1 MDAPELDL
9 DWEEG
14 LFRAMRGLWR
24 RLRPKAAPKFDAG
37 RAAVFESWQP
47 RLELLGRLVGPK
59 DLQVNLGRSE
69 GGLRGHTMLL
79 PPFID
84 LGPDPQVNGALYLL
98 RGVLG
103 ARLASL
109 DLPHSGQAWADAWA
123 LLDAVA
129 SVLPELFDELPRLEE
144 VWQEAGALVLA
155 ARPEV
160 TSEAAR
166 CFETAVAELLSKGTV
181 SDCKRLQDASR
192 PPAVLLWGRLMADV
206 KAPAGPQE
214 AADDEEGSTEGQR
227 PESEAEMPQAVE
239 DLVLINLDQ
248 KKALELPTH
257 VFEKVETAEAF
268 NGTLRQLDGED
279 DLDDQLEALEEV
291 QLGHLVRGG
300 PEAQAMLRAE
310 VGLEVDVPDV
320 GRVLPGEKG
329 LPYDE
334 WDGRKGVWRRGWCT
348 VYPTAV
354 QAHPTT
360 PWVDEALVRHR
371 RLVDET
377 ERTMRVVRSRP
388 RVQPRQLQGEEVD
401 VDAWVNA
408 WGDRHATG
416 EGSRRLYRA
425 KRPAEREVATL
436 VLMDLSLSADSWVS
450 GLRVLDVCREAV
462 LVLGEVSERLG
473 DPLAI
478 MGFASNTRNHVRTF
492 DVKDWNEPWS
502 LAKRRLEGLRPQ
514 GYTRIGPALRH
525 SGVVL
530 DRTGAQRRQLLILTD
545 GKPTDYDRYEGR
557 YGLADVR
564 RAMRDLREDGVLV
577 HALAIDRKA
586 QAGLSAMCGPGG
598 WDLLPDPSK
607 LPAAMGRLLARRA
620 GRA

>member
-1 MDAPELDL
+1 MAGPELDL

-24 RLRPKAAPKFDAG
+24 RLRPSADPAFDAG
-37 RAAVFESWQP
+37 RAAVLEGWID
-47 RLELLGRLVGPK
+47 RLELLGRLIGPA
-59 DLQVNLGRSE
+59 DLQVQLGGHP
-69 GGLRGHTMLL
+69 GGLRGHTLLL
-79 PPFID
+79 PPYID
-84 LGPDPQVNGALYLL
+84 LGPDPQVNGALYLV

-103 ARLASL
+103 ARLAGL
-109 DLPHSGQAWADAWA
+109 DLTRSGHAWPDAWA
-123 LLDAVA
+123 TLDAVA
-129 SVLPELFDELPRLEE
+129 SVLPELFEELPRLEE
-144 VWQEAGALVLA
+144 VWREAGALVLA

-160 TSEAAR
+160 TSEAGR
-166 CFETAVAELLSKGTV
+166 CFEVALAELLSTGTL
-181 SDCKRLQDASR
+181 RAHPQLQDASS
-192 PPAVLLWGRLMADV
+192 PPMVLLWGRLMADG
-206 KAPAGPQE
+206 KSPA
-214 AADDEEGSTEGQR
+214 AAKEDAAGEGTAAGQR
-227 PESEAEMPQAVE
+227 PESEADTPQAVE
-239 DLVLINLDQ
+239 DLVRINLEE

-268 NGTLRQLDGED
+268 SGTLRQLDGAD

-300 PEAQAMLRAE
+300 PEAHAMLRAE

-320 GRVLPGEKG
+320 GRVLPGETG

-354 QAHPTT
+354 QAHPST
-360 PWVDEALVRHR
+360 PWVNEALLRHR

-377 ERTMRVVRSRP
+377 ERIMRVVRSRP
-388 RVQPRQLQGEEVD
+388 RVKPRQLQGEEVD

-408 WGDRHATG
+408 WGDRQARG

-450 GLRVLDVCREAV
+450 GRRVLDVCREAV

-478 MGFASNTRNHVRTF
+478 LGFASNTRNRVRVF
-492 DVKDWNEPWS
+492 DVKDWQEPWS

-525 SGVVL
+525 AGVVL
-530 DRTGAQRRQLLILTD
+530 ERTGAQRRQLLILTD

-620 GRA
+620 RGA